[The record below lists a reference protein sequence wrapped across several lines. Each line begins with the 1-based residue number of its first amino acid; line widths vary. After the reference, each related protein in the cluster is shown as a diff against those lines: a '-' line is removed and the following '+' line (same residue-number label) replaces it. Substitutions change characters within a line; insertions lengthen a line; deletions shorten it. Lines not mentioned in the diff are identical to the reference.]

1 MKVTLGRNRR
11 AGAWLLCGLLVS
23 ACFAV
28 IAWQYD
34 REVRQ
39 AQLNRN
45 LLGAISSQQ
54 ATEVQTLLRAGANP
68 NARVLP
74 DTPPPPPWQTL
85 AATVRR
91 LWRHQRPAPRPV
103 YPTALLVAIGT
114 ETQTNQ
120 SHIEIIKSLLDAG
133 ANPDTISPT
142 YLYDILDTPLI
153 WALQSK
159 QTRIV
164 RLLLNNHANPRIISH
179 DGETCLFYAVQFD
192 GGDALALTSLLLM
205 HGADVNAHNRGG
217 ETPLIAATQTA
228 TDPALI
234 KLLLDHGADVS
245 ARGPEGRTSLFE
257 ILFNHQWFNDSD
269 TFPAAKLLIDAGVD
283 VNDTDKSGESV
294 LQMSVGTKVF
304 PLLLS
309 RGAKLFTPEDPQGA
323 GLLLQAYSGFD
334 PSQKNYRSIET
345 LLDHGIS
352 INAVD
357 KAGTPALV
365 LVSECSDPPKAT
377 LLFLAHGANVN
388 ARDRDGRTALMW
400 AVAKGQLDTAR
411 VLLAHGAD
419 KSARDSKGRTALDRA
434 RTNHFDAHPP
444 YVDPQLGREFGHL
457 LTKQKS

>member
-1 MKVTLGRNRR
+1 MGSMKLTAGRNRR
-11 AGAWLLCGLLVS
+11 ARTWLLCGLLVS
-23 ACFAV
+23 ACFAA

-39 AQLNRN
+39 VQLNQN
-45 LLGAISSQQ
+45 LLDAISSQR
-54 ATEVQTLLRAGANP
+54 AAEVQSLLRAGADP
-68 NARVLP
+68 NTRVLSN
-74 DTPPPPPWQTL
+74 TPPPPPWQAL
-85 AATVRR
+85 AATLRR

-114 ETQTNQ
+114 EAQTNRSQ
-120 SHIEIIKSLLDAG
+120 EKIIQSLLDAG
-133 ANPDTISPT
+133 ANPDTIGPMPSYWPPN
-142 YLYDILDTPLI
+142 TPLM

-159 QTRIV
+159 QTRVV
-164 RLLLNNHANPRIISH
+164 RLLLNNHANPRILSE
-179 DGETCLFYAVQFD
+179 DGHTCLFYAVQFD

-205 HGADVNAHNRGG
+205 HGADVNAGNRGG

-245 ARGPEGRTSLFE
+245 ARGPEGRTSLSE
-257 ILFNHQWFNDSD
+257 ILLNHQWFNDSD
-269 TFPAAKLLIDAGVD
+269 TFPAAKLLIDTGVD
-283 VNDTDKSGESV
+283 VNDTDKSGKSV

-309 RGAKLFTPEDPQGA
+309 RGAKLFTQEDPHGA
-323 GLLLQAYSGFD
+323 GLLFQAYSGFD

-377 LLFLAHGANVN
+377 LLLLAHGANVN

-400 AVAKGQLDTAR
+400 AVTKGQLDTAR

-419 KSARDSKGRTALDRA
+419 KAARDSKGRTAMDRV
-434 RTNHFDAHPP
+434 RTSHFDANSLYSNPH
-444 YVDPQLGREFGHL
+444 LGRDFVRL
-457 LTKQKS
+457 LSK